1 MYVDILMYMYIYI
14 PTRLLLLLI
23 RMSLILCVYTSQIVY
38 IYYSDKELNTP
49 SRYQNIKLS
58 MISKAGEF
66 PELKGRAAEIRHLG
80 KPLLAV
86 WNKHFHAGNREHRLV
101 RLALQASVGIEDVL
115 DVAQGDFV
123 LGDAAGNALL
133 EHCFNLMALITS
145 LGNFYHPRHIKLFH
159 YTIKCHYILHL
170 GLMAKELNPRLGWCY
185 AGEDWMQKS
194 QGSSGIL
201 PERHQAPG
209 SS

>member
-1 MYVDILMYMYIYI
+1 M
-14 PTRLLLLLI
+14 
-23 RMSLILCVYTSQIVY
+23 
-38 IYYSDKELNTP
+38 ELNTP

-86 WNKHFHAGNREHRLV
+86 WNKHFHPGNREHRLV

-123 LGDAAGNALL
+123 LGDAAANALR
-133 EHCFNLMALITS
+133 EHCFNLMALATC
-145 LGNFYHPRHIKLFH
+145 LGNLYHPRHVKLFH

-185 AGEDWMQKS
+185 AGEDWMQKAKVLLAS
-194 QGSSGIL
+194 CQKGTRP
-201 PERHQAPG
+201 PEAINKALSKYCYGLTFNMMRRG
-209 SS
+209 DIWKE